1 MSSEQTAL
9 ATGETTALVEV
20 PDDRLRP
27 TSKWA
32 DLAVSLGVYF
42 GALIPA
48 SFIGFGAQMLVIG
61 GAFAFAIMRRR
72 AWFRTVTLQREIQ
85 LALASGNFDE
95 AKRLGHRLVLQAPR
109 RSFAHAVAVA
119 WWGSIELGCGRPE
132 RAVEVMQRALAT
144 GRFRG
149 RTGRLFEIWRLE
161 ASLALAHAVMGDL
174 DAAEQ
179 QLASAEEKAGASAR
193 GGLFTVRT
201 YVLARRGR
209 LEELLRNFDSQ
220 WRDAEPHLSING
232 ARGARMLEAFAVERT
247 RGHDYRSTSGDRFDK
262 AMDRA
267 REGRPGVYAY
277 MAVHWP
283 ELREFLDRHGLT

>member
-9 ATGETTALVEV
+9 APTETAALVEV

-27 TSKWA
+27 TSRWA
-32 DLAVSLGVYF
+32 DLAVSLGAYF

-48 SFIGFGAQMLVIG
+48 SFIGFGAQMLVVG

-95 AKRLGHRLVLQAPR
+95 AKQLGQRLVMQAPR

-132 RAVEVMQRALAT
+132 RAIEVMQRALAT

-149 RTGRLFEIWRLE
+149 RTGRMFEVWRLE
-161 ASLALAHAVMGDL
+161 ASLALAHAVLGDL
-174 DAAEQ
+174 DAAET
-179 QLASAEEKAGASAR
+179 QLESAETKAGERAR
-193 GGLFTVRT
+193 RGLFTIRT

-209 LEELLRNFDSQ
+209 FEEILSRFDSQ

-247 RGHDYRSTSGDRFDK
+247 HGHEYRSLSGERFDK
-262 AMDRA
+262 ALERA

-283 ELREFLDRHGLT
+283 ELREFLRRHRLA